1 MTSTAQSIT
10 QTNELPLSKVAG
22 SLAVAM
28 GTDILFGYQK
38 AWMEDDAI
46 VKIAEKSRRT
56 GLTFAEALDDVLSAA
71 APANAQNT
79 YYLGSDKEMAKE
91 FIDAC
96 AFWAQKL
103 NMVMGEVEEGIFEEK
118 DPDGTKR
125 SINTF
130 EIKFPSTGKK
140 IVALSSNPRNLRGRQ
155 GNVVIDEA
163 AFHDKLDEVLKAAMA
178 LTMWGGRVRIIS
190 THNGVDNLFNT
201 LITQARRGLKKYS
214 VHHIPIDKALRHGL
228 YKRICLVSGQEW
240 TQAKE
245 DAWLANQVD
254 FYPTQDAA
262 NEELYCVPSQGAG
275 QYLSR
280 RLRERALSDDCK
292 VLRYEAPT
300 DFESWTEEQRV
311 KDVATWC
318 KQNIDDLI
326 SGLNSD
332 LTHAFGEDFARKG
345 DLTVFSIGEINQ
357 DTSLTVPF
365 MVELR
370 NVTYEQQKQIM
381 LYICDR
387 LPKLRGLAF
396 DATGNGG
403 YLAEAAS
410 LKYGTELVDCVH
422 LSQAW
427 YREWMPKLKD
437 YFETDNITL
446 PKDQDVLDDLGQIK
460 LKNGIAQVD
469 KGKNTGT
476 DGNKRHG
483 DSAVSIAMLI
493 RAAEM
498 DGSAIE
504 FTPLPSKAQQSVNSM
519 RPDHSD
525 DFASD
530 RKAAW

>member
-1 MTSTAQSIT
+1 MTNQPFNATTS
-10 QTNELPLSKVAG
+10 
-22 SLAVAM
+22 AM
-28 GTDILFGYQK
+28 TREFSAMRDVLFQYQK
-38 AWMEDDAI
+38 EWMNDNATI
-46 VKIAEKSRRT
+46 KIAEKSRRT
-56 GLTFAEALDDVLSAA
+56 GLTFAEALDDVLCATRA
-71 APANAQNT
+71 TNPQNT

-96 AFWAQKL
+96 AFWASKL
-103 NMVMGEVEEGIFEEK
+103 NTVMSEIEEGIFEDK
-118 DPDGTKR
+118 DPDGSKR

-130 EIKFPSTGKK
+130 EIKFPASGKK

-163 AFHDKLDEVLKAAMA
+163 AFHDRLSEVLKAALA

-201 LITQARRGLKKYS
+201 LITQARRGEKKYS
-214 VHHIPIDKALRHGL
+214 VHQIPIDKALSHGL
-228 YKRICLVSGQEW
+228 YQRICAMSGQDW
-240 TQAKE
+240 SQKKE
-245 DAWLANQVD
+245 TTWLQEQVAA
-254 FYPTQDAA
+254 YPTQDAA
-262 NEELYCVPSQGAG
+262 NEELFCIPSQGAG

-280 RLRERALSDDCK
+280 RLRERALSDAFS
-292 VLRYEAPT
+292 VARFSAPIE
-300 DFESWTEEQRV
+300 FESWTEEQRIAEV
-311 KDVATWC
+311 QQWC
-318 KQNIDDLI
+318 DETLAPLL
-326 SGLNSD
+326 SGLNPD

-345 DLTVFSIGEINQ
+345 DLSVFSIGEIAQ
-357 DTSLTVPF
+357 STRLDVPF

-370 NVTYEQQKQIM
+370 NVTYEQQKQM
-381 LYICDR
+381 MFYITER

-410 LKYGTELVDCVH
+410 LRYGTELVDSVH

-427 YREWMPKLKD
+427 YRDWMPKLKD
-437 YFETDNITL
+437 YFETDNISL

-460 LKNGIAQVD
+460 LKNGIAQID
-469 KGKNTGT
+469 KGKNEGT

-483 DSAVSIAMLI
+483 DSAVSIAMLV

-504 FTPLPSKAQQSVNSM
+504 FTALPSKHQQDKTN
-519 RPDHSD
+519 PINHD
-525 DFASD
+525 DLTDFQGAGC
-530 RKAAW
+530 W

>member
-1 MTSTAQSIT
+1 MGDHVLQTGEQPLNKIT
-10 QTNELPLSKVAG
+10 G
-22 SLAVAM
+22 SLAVAL
-28 GTDILFGYQK
+28 GTEILFKYQRD
-38 AWMEDDAI
+38 WIEDKSV

-56 GLTFAEALDDVLSAA
+56 GLTFAEALDDVMSAVA
-71 APANAQNT
+71 TTNAQNT

-103 NMVMGEVEEGIFEEK
+103 NMVMSEIEEGVFEDE
-118 DPDGTKR
+118 DEDGTKK

-130 EIKFPSTGKK
+130 EIKFPKSGKK

-163 AFHDKLDEVLKAAMA
+163 AFHDRLDEVLKAAMA
-178 LTMWGGRVRIIS
+178 LTMWGGKVRIIS

-201 LITQARRGLKKYS
+201 LITAARRGDKNYS
-214 VHHIPIDKALRHGL
+214 VHHIPIDKALEHGL
-228 YKRICLVSGQEW
+228 YKRICLVSGQQW
-240 TQAKE
+240 SQDKE
-245 DAWLANQVD
+245 DEWLAAQVA
-254 FYPTQDAA
+254 FYPTKDAA

-280 RLRERALSDDCK
+280 RLRERAQSDDC
-292 VLRYEAPT
+292 VVVRYKAPD

-311 KDVATWC
+311 SEVNTWC
-318 KQNIDDLI
+318 EQNLDPLLSKLNPDL
-326 SGLNSD
+326 S
-332 LTHAFGEDFARKG
+332 HAFGEDFARSG
-345 DLTVFSIGEINQ
+345 DLTVFTIGEVNQ
-357 DTSLTVPF
+357 DTSLTAPF

-381 LYICDR
+381 LYIATR
-387 LPKLRGLAF
+387 LPRLRGMAF

-410 LKYGTELVDCVH
+410 LKFGTELVDCIH

-437 YFETDNITL
+437 YFETNNIKL
-446 PKDQDVLDDLGQIK
+446 PKDQDVLDDLGHIK
-460 LKNGIAQVD
+460 IENGIPQVD
-469 KGKNTGT
+469 KGKNKGS
-476 DGNKRHG
+476 DGEKRHG
-483 DSAVSIAMLI
+483 DSAVSIAMLV
-493 RAAEM
+493 RAVEM

-504 FTPLPSKAQQSVNSM
+504 YTALPGKNTANKDNDYRGGM
-519 RPDHSD
+519 
-525 DFASD
+525 FENAGG
-530 RKAAW
+530 W